1 MAVAGGATVAV
12 LYAIGRDRDR
22 RVARRGSRATRCS
35 LWASQPGRSLWI
47 LVTVLVLR
55 CLATSATVAGGGV
68 GGLFIPL
75 VVAGALAG
83 ATIGGAV
90 NRGDLELFIVVGVAA
105 FLGAGYRVPLAAVM
119 FVAETTGRASFIVP
133 ALLAAVAAELVMG
146 RSSVTTYQRSSTP
159 AATSTT
165 ASLTPSAGD

>member
-1 MAVAGGATVAV
+1 M
-12 LYAIGRDRDR
+12 
-22 RVARRGSRATRCS
+22 
-35 LWASQPGRSLWI
+35 WASQPGRSLWI
-47 LVTVLVLR
+47 LVTILALR

-133 ALLAAVAAELVMG
+133 ALLAAVAAELVMA
-146 RSSVTTYQRSSTP
+146 RSSVTTLQRPGAPAVAEGLAGSTSP
-159 AATSTT
+159 T
-165 ASLTPSAGD
+165 GG